1 MSKTI
6 KIHSPTLDS
15 VIMVE
20 ETMKKK
26 SAEYTKYQLWQKLPK
41 KMMYQTYNVIFDY
54 LLESGKIMIGKD
66 KKILWLYDP
75 KGINKIIK
83 SGVKIR

>member
-1 MSKTI
+1 MSKPN

-20 ETMKKK
+20 EIMREK
-26 SAEYTKYQLWQKLPK
+26 SAEYTKYQMWQKLPK
-41 KMMYQTYNVIFDY
+41 KMMYQTYSVIFDY
-54 LLESGKIMIGKD
+54 LLESGKIMVGKD

-75 KGINKIIK
+75 KGIKKIIK

>member
-1 MSKTI
+1 MSDKN
-6 KIHSPTLDS
+6 KPHSPTLDS

-20 ETMKKK
+20 ETMRKK
-26 SAEYTKYQLWQKLPK
+26 SAEYTKYQMWQKLPK
-41 KMMYQTYNVIFDY
+41 KMMYQTYSVIFDY
-54 LLESGKIMIGKD
+54 LLKSGKIMIGKD

-75 KGINKIIK
+75 KGIKKIIK

>member
-1 MSKTI
+1 MSKIT

-20 ETMKKK
+20 ELMKKK
-26 SAEYTKYQLWQKLPK
+26 SAELTKYQLWQKLPK
-41 KMMYQTYNVIFDY
+41 KMMYQTYCQVFDY
-54 LLESGKIMIGKD
+54 LLSSGKIMIAKD

-75 KGINKIIK
+75 KGIAKILK

>member
-1 MSKTI
+1 MSYLQ

-20 ETMKKK
+20 DLIKKR
-26 SAEYTKYQLWQKLPK
+26 SAEYTKYQIWKKLPK
-41 KMMYQTYNVIFDY
+41 KMMYQTYCLIFDY
-54 LLESGKIMIGKD
+54 LLTSEKIIIGKD
-66 KKILWLYDP
+66 KKVLWLYDP
-75 KGINKIIK
+75 KGILKILN

>member
-1 MSKTI
+1 MSKVT

-15 VIMVE
+15 IIMVE
-20 ETMKKK
+20 ELMKKR
-26 SAEYTKYQLWQKLPK
+26 SAEFTKYQLWQKLPK
-41 KMMYQTYNVIFDY
+41 KMMYQTYCQVFDY
-54 LLESGKIMIGKD
+54 LLNSGKIMITKD

-75 KGINKIIK
+75 KGISKIIK